1 MKNAYMG
8 KHLLIQVYNVSFDKL
23 NDPLKIA
30 NVMVKAVQTEK
41 LKLLNTFV
49 HQFTPHG
56 VSCVLTLGESHA
68 SCHTWPDKNS
78 VAMDIFTCGT
88 TNPKKV
94 AQHILDYFD
103 SKDIVMDELSR

>member
-1 MKNAYMG
+1 MKNTHMG

-23 NDPLKIA
+23 NDPIKIA

-49 HQFTPHG
+49 HQFEPHG

-68 SCHTWPDKNS
+68 SCHTWPDKNC
-78 VAMDIFTCGT
+78 VAMDIFSCGD

-94 AQHILDYFD
+94 AQHILDHFD
-103 SKDIVMDELSR
+103 SDDIVMDELSR

>member
-1 MKNAYMG
+1 MG

-49 HQFTPHG
+49 HQFKPHG

-68 SCHTWPDKNS
+68 SCHTWPDKNC
-78 VAMDIFTCGT
+78 VAMDIFTCGNA
-88 TNPKKV
+88 NPKKV
-94 AQHILDYFD
+94 AQHILDYFESD
-103 SKDIVMDELSR
+103 NIVMDELSR